1 MNGDKILIHFRTTTP
16 LKIER
21 LKTPENYIVE
31 GEIFLLKKG
40 SIVLKDE
47 GKISVLGILQSK
59 KQRSNT
65 IRRFL

>member
-1 MNGDKILIHFRTTTP
+1 MNGDKILIHFPCTTTP

-40 SIVLKDE
+40 
-47 GKISVLGILQSK
+47 
-59 KQRSNT
+59 
-65 IRRFL
+65 